1 MPLQKNLL
9 GCMGAIQRAQCGKDL
24 AGGWGKVLRLPL
36 AGVGGRVRAF
46 AEKSIGDDGVMVWNA
61 T

>member
-1 MPLQKNLL
+1 
-9 GCMGAIQRAQCGKDL
+9 MGAIQRAQCGKDL